1 LCSGLPERYTILY
14 ISLLKVMSDAL
25 KQQILAGGP
34 VPRHVAIIMDGNG
47 RWAQAR
53 RMPRVAGHREGVNS
67 VRAIVQV
74 CPEIGVQALTLYT
87 FSQENWN
94 RPRREISALMQ
105 LLVQTIRKELTDLM
119 RNNVR
124 IRVLG
129 QLEDLPDG
137 VRRELTEAVDRSRY
151 NAGLILNLA
160 LSYSGRQELVR
171 ATRKLAQD
179 VEAGRLQPED
189 IDEHHITESLDT
201 AGLPDPDLLIRT
213 GGMVRL
219 SNFLLWQT
227 AYTEILFSDV
237 YWPDFREKEFF
248 EAILDF
254 QQRERRYGM
263 VSEQLRASR

>member
-1 LCSGLPERYTILY
+1 
-14 ISLLKVMSDAL
+14 MSDAL
-25 KQQILAGGP
+25 KQQILAGGS
-34 VPRHVAIIMDGNG
+34 VPQHVAIIMDGNG

-53 RMPRVAGHREGVNS
+53 KMPRVAGHREGVKS
-67 VRAIVQV
+67 VRAIVGV
-74 CPEIGVQALTLYT
+74 CPEIGVQVLTLYT

-105 LLVQTIRKELTDLM
+105 LLVQTIRKELADLM

-124 IRVLG
+124 IGVLG
-129 QLEDLPDG
+129 QMADLPGG
-137 VRRELTEAVDRSRY
+137 VRRELTEAMERSRY
-151 NAGLILNLA
+151 NTGLILNLA
-160 LSYSGRQELVR
+160 LSYSGRQELLR
-171 ATRKLAQD
+171 ATRKLAQE
-179 VEAGRLQPED
+179 VEAGRLQPGD
-189 IDEHHITESLDT
+189 IEERHITDSLDT

-213 GGMVRL
+213 GGMSRL

-237 YWPDFREKEFF
+237 HWPDFREKEFF

-263 VSEQLRASR
+263 VSEQLGSSR